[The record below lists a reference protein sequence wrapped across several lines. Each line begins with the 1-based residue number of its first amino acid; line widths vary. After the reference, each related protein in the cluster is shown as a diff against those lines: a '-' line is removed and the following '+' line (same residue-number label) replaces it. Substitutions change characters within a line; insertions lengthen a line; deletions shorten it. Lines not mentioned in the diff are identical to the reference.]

1 MKKSPGSGRGEV
13 RVKIKKNKGL
23 KPSSREWLARQ
34 LNDPYVKEAKAK
46 GYRSR
51 AAFKLLELDEK
62 YRLLKR
68 GALVLDLGAAPGG
81 WSQYAAKVLAGKGRV
96 IALDILPMDPI
107 PGVEFIQADFTSDEA
122 LAALRQRLEGGRADL
137 VLSDIAPNMSG
148 VGDVD
153 QARIMYLAELA
164 LEFAC
169 EALRPGGSFL
179 VKVFQGQG
187 FQEYMRRLRDTF
199 GEVASRKPKSS
210 RSRSS
215 ELYLLARNY
224 RL

>member
-1 MKKSPGSGRGEV
+1 MAKRSKS
-13 RVKIKKNKGL
+13 
-23 KPSSREWLARQ
+23 SSRWLAEHFS
-34 LNDPYVKEAKAK
+34 DSYVKRAQA
-46 GYRSR
+46 GGLRSR
-51 AAFKLLELDEK
+51 AVFKLEEIQQRD
-62 YRLLKR
+62 RLLKP
-68 GALVLDLGAAPGG
+68 GMTVLDLGAAPGG

-107 PGVEFIQADFTSDEA
+107 PGVEFIQADFTSAEA
-122 LAALRQRLEGGRADL
+122 LAALRQQLEGGRADL

-153 QARIMYLAELA
+153 QARIMHLAELA

>member
-1 MKKSPGSGRGEV
+1 MAKRSKS
-13 RVKIKKNKGL
+13 
-23 KPSSREWLARQ
+23 SSRWLAEHFS
-34 LNDPYVKEAKAK
+34 DSYVKRAQA
-46 GYRSR
+46 GGLRSR
-51 AAFKLLELDEK
+51 AVFKLEEIQQRD
-62 YRLLKR
+62 RLIKP
-68 GALVLDLGAAPGG
+68 GMTVLDLGAAPGG
-81 WSQYAAKVLAGKGRV
+81 WSEYVAKVLSGKGRV

-107 PGVEFIQADFTSDEA
+107 PGVEFIQADFTSVEA

-199 GEVASRKPKSS
+199 DEVASRKPKSS

>member
-1 MKKSPGSGRGEV
+1 MPKKRSKS
-13 RVKIKKNKGL
+13 
-23 KPSSREWLARQ
+23 SSRWLAEHFS
-34 LNDPYVKEAKAK
+34 DTYVKRAHQS
-46 GYRSR
+46 GLRSR
-51 AAFKLLELDEK
+51 AVFKLEEIQERD
-62 YRLLKR
+62 RLLKP
-68 GALVLDLGAAPGG
+68 GMTVVDLGAAPGG
-81 WSQYAAKVLAGKGRV
+81 WSQYAAKVLAGKGRI
-96 IALDILPMDPI
+96 IALDVLPMDEL
-107 PGVEFIQADFTSDEA
+107 PGVEFILGDFTTDET
-122 LAALRQRLEGGRADL
+122 LMALRRRLEGGKADL

-153 QARIMYLAELA
+153 QARIMELAELA
-164 LEFAC
+164 LDFAC

-187 FQEYMRRLRDTF
+187 FQEYLKRLRDTF

-215 ELYLLARNY
+215 EVYLLARNY

>member
-1 MKKSPGSGRGEV
+1 MAKRSKS
-13 RVKIKKNKGL
+13 
-23 KPSSREWLARQ
+23 SSRWLAEHFS
-34 LNDPYVKEAKAK
+34 DSYVKRAQA
-46 GYRSR
+46 GGLRSR
-51 AAFKLLELDEK
+51 AVFKLEEIQQRD
-62 YRLLKR
+62 RLLKP
-68 GALVLDLGAAPGG
+68 GMTVLDLGAAPGG

-107 PGVEFIQADFTSDEA
+107 PGVEFIQADFTSTEA

-199 GEVASRKPKSS
+199 DEVASRKPKSS